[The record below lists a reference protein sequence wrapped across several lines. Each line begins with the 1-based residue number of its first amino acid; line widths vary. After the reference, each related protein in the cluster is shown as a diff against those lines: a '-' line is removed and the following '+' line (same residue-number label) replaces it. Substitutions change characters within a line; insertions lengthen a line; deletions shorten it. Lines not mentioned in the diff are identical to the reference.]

1 MINMHRRLSSRI
13 AKIFFVTIGFA
24 FLSSN
29 ALAINSVK
37 LYGDKILFD
46 VYREGSRVGEHSV
59 HFEQNASELDV
70 VTSFELAIDILFFR
84 AYTFSYQSRSQW
96 REGELASIAV
106 KVDDNGD
113 VFQFDAVR
121 KGAIMQARNPD
132 GDTILPAPV
141 FPTNHWNA
149 LVLREHQV
157 LNTLTGKLNQVKI
170 VEHGKEPVSTE
181 AGKIVATRY
190 AYTGD
195 LDTEVWYDKQGRWVK
210 MRFTGEDGST
220 IEYRCRRCQ
229 SGLIEKTER

>member
-1 MINMHRRLSSRI
+1 MINTHRKLGSRP
-13 AKIFFVTIGFA
+13 AKVFFVAIGLA
-24 FLSSN
+24 LLSSN

-37 LYGDKILFD
+37 LYGDSILFD

-59 HFEQNASELDV
+59 RFEQNASELDV
-70 VTSFELAIDILFFR
+70 ITSFELAIDILFFR
-84 AYTFSYQSRSQW
+84 AYTFNYQSRSQW

-106 KVDDNGD
+106 QVDDNGEA
-113 VFQFDAVR
+113 FQFNAVR
-121 KGAIMQARNPD
+121 KGTVMQVINPD
-132 GDTILPAPV
+132 GNTILPAPV

-149 LVLREHQV
+149 AVLREHQV

-181 AGKIVATRY
+181 VGKIVATRY

-195 LDTEVWYDKQGRWVK
+195 LDTEVWYDTQGRWVK
-210 MRFTGEDGST
+210 MRFTGKDGSM

-229 SGLIEKTER
+229 NGLIEKTKR

>member
-1 MINMHRRLSSRI
+1 MINMHRKLWSLT
-13 AKIFFVTIGFA
+13 AKIFFVTIGLL

-29 ALAINSVK
+29 ALAKNSVK
-37 LYGDKILFD
+37 LYGHNILFD
-46 VYREGSRVGEHSV
+46 VYREGNRVGEHSV
-59 HFEQNASELDV
+59 RFEQNASELDV

-96 REGELASIAV
+96 REGELASISV
-106 KVDDNGD
+106 QVDDNGED
-113 VFQFDAVR
+113 FRFDAVR
-121 KGAIMQARNPD
+121 KGEVMQVKNPD
-132 GDTILPAPV
+132 GDSILPAPI

-149 LVLREHQV
+149 AVLQEHQI

-170 VEHGKEPVSTE
+170 VEHGKESVSTE

-195 LDTEVWYDKQGRWVK
+195 LDTEVWYDTQGRWVK
-210 MRFTGEDGST
+210 MRFTGKDGSM

-229 SGLIEKTER
+229 NGLIEKTKR